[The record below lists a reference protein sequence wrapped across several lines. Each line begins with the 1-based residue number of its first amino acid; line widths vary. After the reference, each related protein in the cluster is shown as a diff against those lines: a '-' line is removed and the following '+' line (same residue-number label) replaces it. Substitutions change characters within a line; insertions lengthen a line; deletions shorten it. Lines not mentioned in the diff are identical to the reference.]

1 MPHQSSDQC
10 SVETKLGRVGRN
22 PDEQWGFINCPIYRG
37 STVLYKSVDDALKR
51 RSPYWYGTAGN
62 PTVTNLQNAWT
73 ALTGGAGSIVV
84 SSGMQAIAYALL
96 AAANSGD
103 NILVADAVYL
113 PTRNLCDNF
122 LVTKGIT
129 TTYYDPC
136 ITADE
141 LRELLHQKPNT
152 TVIFMESPGSQT
164 FEIQD
169 VPMICAVAREFNV
182 TTIIDNTWA
191 TPIFFDALGIG
202 CDISVEAGT
211 KYVGGHSDLLLG
223 LISANEKWYPKL
235 RGFMNLLQSV
245 PGNEDCYLGLRGLRT
260 MYIRLKEA
268 EKRGLEMARFME
280 SREEV
285 LKVLHPAFP
294 SCRGH
299 EIWRRDFTGSSGL
312 FSIVLRPK
320 YALQDVERMIGS
332 YKLFSIGFSWGGFES
347 LVMCFDCTTYRTAT
361 TFAPGGILL
370 RFQIGLESL
379 EDLKQDICRGFDKLR
394 GESMGC

>member
-1 MPHQSSDQC
+1 MPHQPSDQC
-10 SVETKLGRVGRN
+10 SVETKLGRLGRN
-22 PDEQWGFINCPIYRG
+22 PDEQCGFINCPIYRG
-37 STVLYKSVDDALKR
+37 STVLYKSFDDALKR
-51 RSPYWYGTAGN
+51 RSAYWYGTAGN

-73 ALTGGAGSIVV
+73 ELTGGAGSIVV

-122 LVTKGIT
+122 LMTKGIT

-141 LRELLHQKPNT
+141 LRELLRQKPNT

-164 FEIQD
+164 FEVQD
-169 VPMICAVAREFNV
+169 VPMICAVAREFNI

-191 TPIFFDALGIG
+191 SPIFFDALGIG

-211 KYVGGHSDLLLG
+211 KYVGGHSDMLLG
-223 LISANEKWYPKL
+223 LISANEEWYPKL
-235 RGFMNLLQSV
+235 RAFMNLMQSV

-268 EKRGLEMARFME
+268 EKRALEIARFME

-285 LKVLHPAFP
+285 LKVLHPALP

-299 EIWRRDFTGSSGL
+299 EIWKRDFTGSSGL
-312 FSIVLRPK
+312 FSIVLRPQ
-320 YALQDVERMIGS
+320 YTLQDVERMIEN

-347 LVMCFDCTTYRTAT
+347 LVMCFDCSAYRTAT
-361 TFAPGGILL
+361 TFAPGGILI

-379 EDLKQDICRGFDKLR
+379 EDLKQDLCQGFDKLSR
-394 GESMGC
+394 ESMDC